1 MDWHFGGCHT
11 DDYPAIR
18 IRLEFENQFLVEL
31 STSSNHAHLLPWEI
45 KTEDERTSFNPQMSI
60 CLAKLLP
67 DDFLFRNRLLESSGI
82 FRSDTL
88 IREERERWE
97 LQSTNEQSKKSIEQT
112 GATKDSEGLPNQGT
126 KPQYSA
132 KKLRRLGEEELRE
145 LVASGYDLSSSDET
159 GQTALML
166 AAFPPFNQEQFR
178 KLVRVGANVNAKRTD
193 GMTGLM
199 LACAGLMEETAKEW
213 LLAGADVHLRG
224 PGNCTAIMLGATDD
238 NIVRLLLEAGA
249 NSSDQDDD
257 GDSALDYAMH
267 DLNILHAG
275 KRIRAIESLVEH
287 VSKTAPEII
296 GRSYT
301 RAKKIARQTRLE
313 IEILHE
319 FGGRTISE
327 STFKQSTSDE
337 NESYRSSVSEFI
349 DLEITETDLADRI
362 VNTIE
367 RALGQKLDR
376 GSSD

>member
-1 MDWHFGGCHT
+1 
-11 DDYPAIR
+11 
-18 IRLEFENQFLVEL
+18 
-31 STSSNHAHLLPWEI
+31 
-45 KTEDERTSFNPQMSI
+45 MSI